1 MAKVFKQNGKSPIRD
16 RNISEVA
23 REARERLGLTRTAR
37 ESHTKRAGEVGV
49 HVNEAD
55 PILAILQPGSF
66 AQNLHARD
74 GTLSEGDYAAFDTSM
89 GDEYHSS
96 WTQVISKDE
105 STGSKDIL
113 ILYQFGD
120 IKTVNERITTMQ
132 NEGELVRFVVDY
144 DGETKSFDAE
154 FKLSNYVFY
163 GCKYEGVPNRRRWW
177 NNPRSFTR
185 RDGAWGYADT
195 GEIIDG
201 SSGCA
206 NGFTGI
212 AGFNSY
218 YDWWGG
224 LYIDCVLQPNT
235 WKSWI
240 YLSQTHR
247 FEPLKMP
254 EGHGATVYKD
264 GFQYVGCMQDEMEHI
279 ADPVGENRHSYSD
292 YAAFT
297 NVSIT
302 RYADVIDEEHQEK
315 MTIRVCFNFCRAV
328 KGATFFGLLHGRDCY
343 CTPFKREKPSEGGV
357 CDRPCEGD
365 ASKTCGGQNMASVY
379 GMHLCDDTEEEL
391 ATVIEEAK
399 EAFSKLQHAA
409 TSCMHAVRSLTSRG
423 TALMYVAA
431 KGGDMESHDLGQR
444 AKEEAATL
452 KKFADPAFYQALEL
466 NEEFLRAELLRGQ
479 NFAST
484 VVAVMADMS
493 MAELR
498 KLTPLAKKKAIE
510 IEAEAA
516 KRKPIV
522 EGDTPTNTVR
532 KFTPWWLRSCKE
544 EKIRDLPEPSIT
556 IAEAES
562 ARETFVPILELA
574 SRWQDGIEW
583 ESANVT
589 NFTQT
594 SCNGDFASNPIIGV
608 SPAECA
614 AICDTINPAS
624 SDDYC
629 VAVGH
634 YKMSEMDICF
644 LFKDVTA
651 IWEYNCTYTGEDEE
665 ESLVQHQKKSTKSS
679 RSRTAVQKAAK
690 KLKLQKRNDEPE
702 EEDEPPYTGPQI
714 QNTCLV
720 RHSWG
725 SSTPFKPSVHKLYRC
740 FGLEDPTDGIDG
752 SGEMGLHVI
761 EKEL

>member
-1 MAKVFKQNGKSPIRD
+1 
-16 RNISEVA
+16 
-23 REARERLGLTRTAR
+23 
-37 ESHTKRAGEVGV
+37 
-49 HVNEAD
+49 
-55 PILAILQPGSF
+55 
-66 AQNLHARD
+66 
-74 GTLSEGDYAAFDTSM
+74 
-89 GDEYHSS
+89 
-96 WTQVISKDE
+96 
-105 STGSKDIL
+105 
-113 ILYQFGD
+113 
-120 IKTVNERITTMQ
+120 
-132 NEGELVRFVVDY
+132 
-144 DGETKSFDAE
+144 
-154 FKLSNYVFY
+154 
-163 GCKYEGVPNRRRWW
+163 
-177 NNPRSFTR
+177 
-185 RDGAWGYADT
+185 
-195 GEIIDG
+195 
-201 SSGCA
+201 
-206 NGFTGI
+206 
-212 AGFNSY
+212 
-218 YDWWGG
+218 
-224 LYIDCVLQPNT
+224 
-235 WKSWI
+235 
-240 YLSQTHR
+240 
-247 FEPLKMP
+247 
-254 EGHGATVYKD
+254 
-264 GFQYVGCMQDEMEHI
+264 
-279 ADPVGENRHSYSD
+279 
-292 YAAFT
+292 
-297 NVSIT
+297 
-302 RYADVIDEEHQEK
+302 
-315 MTIRVCFNFCRAV
+315 
-328 KGATFFGLLHGRDCY
+328 
-343 CTPFKREKPSEGGV
+343 
-357 CDRPCEGD
+357 
-365 ASKTCGGQNMASVY
+365 
-379 GMHLCDDTEEEL
+379 
-391 ATVIEEAK
+391 
-399 EAFSKLQHAA
+399 
-409 TSCMHAVRSLTSRG
+409 
-423 TALMYVAA
+423 
-431 KGGDMESHDLGQR
+431 
-444 AKEEAATL
+444 
-452 KKFADPAFYQALEL
+452 
-466 NEEFLRAELLRGQ
+466 
-479 NFAST
+479 
-484 VVAVMADMS
+484 MADMS